1 VTEDGMSRIFVVAR
15 KEVQSYLQDR
25 ADLAFSLLLP
35 IVIFALM
42 YGAFSGESLFN
53 GTAYIV
59 NDDQGGAYST
69 QLINRLN
76 ELDNLD
82 VSLISRQDAHLKLD
96 RSDILLVAFIPED
109 FSARLTDVQETQ
121 ILFRQRGNGGQEG
134 QIVASLIRGV
144 ADRMSQE
151 IQVERQVQ
159 RALTDE
165 AIGKEY
171 ISTTVK
177 KIMDREKE
185 FPVINVTENIIGAD
199 IDPIDQFLPGIV
211 TMFVLFTITLGS
223 RAIVEERKRG
233 TLERLLTT
241 RLSIGQLFLGKFL
254 SGTARG
260 FVQTFILLSLA
271 YVVFQ
276 LFTPISFIAVLFTS
290 VIFAAAASTLGLV
303 IASVARTEDQAVW
316 FSVFFTMATVM
327 VGGTFFEIP
336 ESSWLFILS
345 KISLNTYANHAFKT
359 LITRGGMLYEVS
371 YDLLVM
377 GAVVVAG
384 LIISRLLIKTMT
396 GGKQ

>member
-1 VTEDGMSRIFVVAR
+1 MIRSLVVAR
-15 KEVQSYLQDR
+15 KELQSYLQDR

-35 IVIFALM
+35 IVIFAFM

-59 NDDQGGAYST
+59 NEDKGGTYST
-69 QLINRLN
+69 RLIEHLR
-76 ELDNLD
+76 ELENLE
-82 VSLISRQDAHLKLD
+82 VSLISGQDANKRLN
-96 RSDILLVAFIPED
+96 RSDILLVTYIPED
-109 FSARLTDVQETQ
+109 FSASLAELKGTRL
-121 ILFRQRGNGGQEG
+121 LFRQRGNSGQEG
-134 QIVASLIRGV
+134 QIVASLIRGT

-151 IQVERQVQ
+151 IQIERQVQ

-165 AIGKEY
+165 AIGKDH
-171 ISTTVK
+171 ISTTVQRL
-177 KIMDREKE
+177 IEREKK
-185 FPVINVTENIIGAD
+185 FPVIDVTENIIGAD

-223 RAIVEERKRG
+223 RAIVEERRMG

-260 FVQTFILLSLA
+260 FVQTLILLTLA
-271 YVVFQ
+271 YAVFQ
-276 LFTPISFIAVLFTS
+276 LFTPISFVSVLLAS
-290 VIFAAAASTLGLV
+290 VVFAAAASTLGLV
-303 IASVARTEDQAVW
+303 IASVARTEDQAIW

-336 ESSWLFILS
+336 EDSWLWTLS
-345 KISLNTYANHAFKT
+345 RISLNTYANNALKT
-359 LITRGGMLYEVS
+359 LITREGMLTEVGFE
-371 YDLLVM
+371 LLIM

-384 LIISRLLIKTMT
+384 LITSRILFKAIP
-396 GGKQ
+396 GGK